1 MADIEIDSTSTEGYA
16 TTNVIGEWEL
26 AIDATGEEGPDPNQ
40 VLVADYASC
49 FIPAFRVGANKEG
62 FSDIG
67 TVNIEA
73 YADID
78 EEDDL
83 EAINFDVHV
92 EESLGDSIQDVV
104 DRAEDICHV
113 HAALREELHAEVTVE
128 DDVDF

>member
-1 MADIEIDSTSTEGYA
+1 MADIEVDSTSTEGYA

-83 EAINFDVHV
+83 ESINFDIHV

-113 HAALREELHAEVTVE
+113 HAALRDELHAEITVE
-128 DDVDF
+128 DSVDF

>member
-92 EESLGDSIQDVV
+92 EESLGDSIQDIV

>member
-16 TTNVIGEWEL
+16 TTNVIGDWEL

-83 EAINFDVHV
+83 ESIYFDVHV
-92 EESLGDSIQDVV
+92 EESLGDSIEDVV

-113 HAALREELHAEVTVE
+113 HTALREELHAEVTVE
-128 DDVDF
+128 DSVDF